1 MAVVLLDRFSG
12 GNPEGWIFLAE
23 WYFTYLGF
31 SQKDWLPLPSFYF
44 DGEALIWFNG
54 LFRNKQF
61 HDWNHFKVKLLLQFR
76 QWSFTRSTE
85 GVAGFDSINVATIAL
100 PEILHAAIESD
111 LANGKQEEA
120 TESKYASDLDGENL
134 RPADNSKVPPEIF
147 VASIGNVL
155 HPTDFTSSIVLIGSN
170 CDGDTPLEIKID
182 EEDYS
187 KSFACKVFAEIPYR
201 EIDMDF
207 KHSIPNATQV
217 FEEKSDNCCSKNIMG
232 VPKTDQHYALT
243 FAYANAIRCHLIG
256 SDNEATDSDMY
267 YVEVLLNAEHGT
279 PTSRCNQL
287 NLSQFPFDP
296 GARCVNISIRLPA
309 TDLFDGLPSQNVQ
322 VFLLGQ
328 YSEAMDTGLQ
338 NSGYVDKWFD
348 TGQEF
353 IIALEYERGVL
364 TKELHSNDGKVRIFE
379 FNVSPKLACEVL
391 EQAMGSHVID
401 VGTQNKWTTLSSPTY
416 FVCNILT
423 TTLKNLPPTNYSS
436 WSVDLQAHFYYFSIS
451 FIVYHTFLNLPF
463 DPGIPDTPLYYG
475 ADKTLVT
482 TGRFLSTYILI
493 AALWGQEVCCL
504 GLNHCDMWI
513 KRRDSLLEDIGPHS
527 ADIIEL
533 EKAKQWN
540 GHKLIPSE
548 NFKSLSV
555 MSIVSYACIRKIGNT
570 QSEVIFLADMVH
582 INGLV
587 AAKVLCFSLKYAIVV
602 ACSTQFMGGQVYV
615 YVVLD
620 KSFFAFEDVDN
631 EQHLIV
637 DDLKIILVHMLLIG
651 TIAQFV
657 LATIGGDCTTKIILD
672 LNLEDKVLIE
682 DGSIVMNGPRPV
694 LANQPNTRL
703 SGYVWDPG

>member
-147 VASIGNVL
+147 VASI
-155 HPTDFTSSIVLIGSN
+155 
-170 CDGDTPLEIKID
+170 
-182 EEDYS
+182 
-187 KSFACKVFAEIPYR
+187 
-201 EIDMDF
+201 
-207 KHSIPNATQV
+207 
-217 FEEKSDNCCSKNIMG
+217 
-232 VPKTDQHYALT
+232 
-243 FAYANAIRCHLIG
+243 
-256 SDNEATDSDMY
+256 
-267 YVEVLLNAEHGT
+267 
-279 PTSRCNQL
+279 
-287 NLSQFPFDP
+287 
-296 GARCVNISIRLPA
+296 
-309 TDLFDGLPSQNVQ
+309 DLFDGLPSQNVQ

-504 GLNHCDMWI
+504 GLNHVRTAAI
-513 KRRDSLLEDIGPHS
+513 PVKHFSSALE
-527 ADIIEL
+527 
-533 EKAKQWN
+533 
-540 GHKLIPSE
+540 
-548 NFKSLSV
+548 V
-555 MSIVSYACIRKIGNT
+555 
-570 QSEVIFLADMVH
+570 FLASNPV
-582 INGLV
+582 
-587 AAKVLCFSLKYAIVV
+587 
-602 ACSTQFMGGQVYV
+602 
-615 YVVLD
+615 
-620 KSFFAFEDVDN
+620 
-631 EQHLIV
+631 
-637 DDLKIILVHMLLIG
+637 ILVRHVDKAEG
-651 TIAQFV
+651 F
-657 LATIGGDCTTKIILD
+657 AT
-672 LNLEDKVLIE
+672 
-682 DGSIVMNGPRPV
+682 
-694 LANQPNTRL
+694 
-703 SGYVWDPG
+703 